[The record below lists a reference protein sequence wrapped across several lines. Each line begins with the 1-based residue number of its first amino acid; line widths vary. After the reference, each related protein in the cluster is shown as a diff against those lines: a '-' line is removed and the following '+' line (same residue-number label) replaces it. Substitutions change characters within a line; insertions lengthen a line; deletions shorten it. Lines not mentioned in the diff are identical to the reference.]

1 MPGACPEEEAEGS
14 SNRCCLLFISR
25 AQRRHSLPS
34 VSANAPITNFFLC
47 LVFPP
52 KKPIRNVQGSR
63 YNGTGKAAVQSTP
76 SRDSNPGL
84 PGERSA
90 APPHAR
96 SPGQN
101 TRRALETTPADEKL
115 CSVQPTQRRPRNN
128 LIPQGLHKSGKQ
140 TFDRGLFTPADASLA
155 RPTGQLNLGFSQGRI

>member
-1 MPGACPEEEAEGS
+1 MPFAFCFQGTTQARSPPQSLQMSPLPTSFCTWS
-14 SNRCCLLFISR
+14 S
-25 AQRRHSLPS
+25 
-34 VSANAPITNFFLC
+34 
-47 LVFPP
+47 PP
-52 KKPIRNVQGSR
+52 KNLIRNVQGSR
-63 YNGTGKAAVQSTP
+63 YNVTGKAARQSTP
-76 SRDSNPGL
+76 SHDLNPGL